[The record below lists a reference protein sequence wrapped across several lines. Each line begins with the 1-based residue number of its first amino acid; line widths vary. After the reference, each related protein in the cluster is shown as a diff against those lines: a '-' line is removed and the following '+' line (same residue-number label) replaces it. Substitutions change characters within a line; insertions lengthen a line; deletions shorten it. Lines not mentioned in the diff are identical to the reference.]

1 MDYVLSGFGDA
12 TIKEAEWLVLRS
24 AGDGFSSEEEAHFAG
39 RGAKNAIMWCGA
51 RMRVGVDLGDDKPHG
66 GASDYLKEKVL
77 REDGIRLL
85 NDPHGLV
92 VYEDDPK
99 HPTRFVSASAALQ
112 VGRTPSDFE
121 EYFLEAMDMEL
132 RLTDKETLG
141 LELYGLSHF
150 ESAPRARLLTLV
162 SVIEAVTEDT
172 PRSAQA
178 IELVEE
184 LIRFTRN
191 SGLPKSEIDSLLGSL
206 SWLKQDSISRRGK
219 ALVDEQIGQKEYD
232 NKAAKNFFQ
241 YCYNVRSEL
250 VHSGAP
256 SDESLD
262 VGRLVTQLDQLVAD
276 LMVAIIK

>member
-1 MDYVLSGFGDA
+1 MVLKS
-12 TIKEAEWLVLRS
+12 T
-24 AGDGFSSEEEAHFAG
+24 GDGFPSEEEALVAG

-77 REDGIRLL
+77 SEAEVRLL
-85 NDPHGLV
+85 NDPHGLM
-92 VYEDDPK
+92 VYEDDPG
-99 HPTRFVSASAALQ
+99 HPTQFVSASAALQ

-132 RLTDKETLG
+132 RLTEKETLS

-162 SVIEAVTEDT
+162 SVIETVINDT

-178 IELVEE
+178 VEHVE
-184 LIRFTRN
+184 GLIHSTRN

-206 SWLKQDSISRRGK
+206 SRLKQDSISRRGK
-219 ALVDEQIGQKEYD
+219 ALIDEQIGEKEYD
-232 NKAAKNFFQ
+232 DKAAKDFFQ
-241 YCYNVRSEL
+241 HCYNVRSDL
-250 VHSGAP
+250 VHNGAP

-276 LMVAIIK
+276 LMVAIIR